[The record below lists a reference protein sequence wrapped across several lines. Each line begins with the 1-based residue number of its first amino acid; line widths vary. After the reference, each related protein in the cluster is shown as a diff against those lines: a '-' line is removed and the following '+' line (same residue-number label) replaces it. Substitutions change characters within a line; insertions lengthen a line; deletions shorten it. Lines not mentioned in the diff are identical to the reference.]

1 MYSVRLLYLII
12 MTLYQFLYFNLTY
25 DLIVSHY
32 FDNFFVNFIFL
43 CHSYDLVWLDSV
55 FHNWLLYLIFI
66 MILLHS
72 FTVKK
77 WMVCF
82 SLRLGLKCSDISSVC
97 RSVKFPHQ
105 FKPVCCCSVL
115 PSSYNYKENKTI
127 FHINVINSFI
137 HLKGLCCIML
147 E

>member
-82 SLRLGLKCSDISSVC
+82 SLRLGLKCSLTSHLCADLSNSLISLNQCV
-97 RSVKFPHQ
+97 VAVFYLQAIIIKKTQ
-105 FKPVCCCSVL
+105 
-115 PSSYNYKENKTI
+115 PSST
-127 FHINVINSFI
+127 
-137 HLKGLCCIML
+137 
-147 E
+147 